1 MDKGIA
7 QRSLL
12 CTTPAACR
20 SRGAVRCNRCNRRG
34 CDAWATQARPGG
46 DGDTDRKG
54 RGGGIA
60 QSDRARWI
68 YPLDVLCRMAMSS
81 PVLGDPLHLSAGCER
96 WPVGQRSFSVRKGG
110 VGCMVGMDEPGCRF
124 LRVSASCIPRVGFAP
139 ECTCTRRCVQKHPDV
154 TGSGVCGQRSMF
166 HSPFPRSSKSSPCRS
181 VS

>member
-110 VGCMVGMDEPGCRF
+110 VGCMVGMDERNERSEGWPPFIPLTRMQILTGVRLLYSPCGI
-124 LRVSASCIPRVGFAP
+124 CPRVHMHKAMRAEAP
-139 ECTCTRRCVQKHPDV
+139 RRH
-154 TGSGVCGQRSMF
+154 GQRSL
-166 HSPFPRSSKSSPCRS
+166 RSA
-181 VS
+181 